1 MIPWQEIADLD
12 VPPEEKIKRIS
23 QQLFGVNRNRVSVLK
38 TNRSVAYPEL
48 TVHVRKELKE
58 AELLRETKDGEQI
71 YLFEYRR
78 NSPVMRKIGRLREAT
93 FRRVGEGAGLRRD
106 LDKYDTF
113 YRQLVLWDDN
123 DLQIAGAYRIGEV
136 ANILSTRGIDGMY
149 AGSLFSFTEKIRT
162 VLPQTLELGRSF
174 VQPRHWGMR
183 SLDYL
188 WYGIGAYVKRHP
200 QIRYLLGPVSISDAY
215 PRDAKNMLVHFYR
228 HYFGDASVMAVAHHR
243 FVLSE
248 QDRAMQLAT
257 FNSGDYEQDFRL
269 LKHELS
275 KYGVSVPSLY
285 KQYTETYESGG
296 VSFLDFNIDQKF
308 SNCVDGLI
316 LADLEKLKLAKRER
330 YLGDERSP
338 LIVPSISV

>member
-1 MIPWQEIADLD
+1 
-12 VPPEEKIKRIS
+12 
-23 QQLFGVNRNRVSVLK
+23 
-38 TNRSVAYPEL
+38 
-48 TVHVRKELKE
+48 
-58 AELLRETKDGEQI
+58 
-71 YLFEYRR
+71 
-78 NSPVMRKIGRLREAT
+78 
-93 FRRVGEGAGLRRD
+93 
-106 LDKYDTF
+106 
-113 YRQLVLWDDN
+113 
-123 DLQIAGAYRIGEV
+123 
-136 ANILSTRGIDGMY
+136 
-149 AGSLFSFTEKIRT
+149 
-162 VLPQTLELGRSF
+162 
-174 VQPRHWGMR
+174 
-183 SLDYL
+183 
-188 WYGIGAYVKRHP
+188 
-200 QIRYLLGPVSISDAY
+200 
-215 PRDAKNMLVHFYR
+215 
-228 HYFGDASVMAVAHHR
+228 MAVAHHR